1 MVKSAFLTLF
11 DSFLLPACLKLRVG
25 LIFAKYRPKK
35 NRVIM
40 SVENEAQEAFNQ
52 EEQVSNQQS
61 AEQQESTE
69 QQVDQSNDT
78 EQAAAPEAAQ
88 QDEFREKFVRLYAEF
103 ENYRKRTN
111 QERLD
116 LIVTA
121 NAGLLKDMLP
131 VLDDF
136 DRAIANNEN
145 LDDAAALREGF
156 KLIQNK
162 FKQILLSKGL
172 KEMEAKGHD
181 FDSDLH
187 EAIANIPA
195 PEENLKG
202 KVVDDVEKG
211 YFLNDKVLRYAK
223 VVVGQ

>member
-1 MVKSAFLTLF
+1 
-11 DSFLLPACLKLRVG
+11 
-25 LIFAKYRPKK
+25 
-35 NRVIM
+35 M
-40 SVENEAQEAFNQ
+40 SVENELPNEEQNLGQEMNEEQTPQENQ
-52 EEQVSNQQS
+52 ESQDNNGEQL
-61 AEQQESTE
+61 
-69 QQVDQSNDT
+69 VDEYKD
-78 EQAAAPEAAQ
+78 
-88 QDEFREKFVRLYAEF
+88 KFVRLYAEF
-103 ENYRKRTN
+103 DNYRRRTN

-121 NAGLLKDMLP
+121 NGGLLKDLLP

-136 DRAIANNEN
+136 DRAIANNDQ
-145 LDDAAALREGF
+145 LDDVAALREGF

-172 KEMEAKGHD
+172 QEMEAKGLP

-195 PEENLKG
+195 PEDALKG
-202 KVVDDVEKG
+202 KVIEDVEKG
-211 YFLNDKVLRYAK
+211 YYLNDKVLRFAK

>member
-1 MVKSAFLTLF
+1 
-11 DSFLLPACLKLRVG
+11 
-25 LIFAKYRPKK
+25 
-35 NRVIM
+35 M
-40 SVENEAQEAFNQ
+40 SVENELPNEEQNLGQEMNEEQTPQENQ
-52 EEQVSNQQS
+52 ESQDNNGEQL
-61 AEQQESTE
+61 
-69 QQVDQSNDT
+69 VDEYKD
-78 EQAAAPEAAQ
+78 
-88 QDEFREKFVRLYAEF
+88 KFVRLYAEF
-103 ENYRKRTN
+103 DNYRRRTN

-121 NAGLLKDMLP
+121 NGGLLKDLLP

-136 DRAIANNEN
+136 DRAIANNDQLE
-145 LDDAAALREGF
+145 DVAALREGF

-172 KEMEAKGHD
+172 QEMEAKGLP

-195 PEENLKG
+195 PEDALKG
-202 KVVDDVEKG
+202 KVIEDVEKG
-211 YFLNDKVLRYAK
+211 YYLNDKVLRFAK

>member
-1 MVKSAFLTLF
+1 
-11 DSFLLPACLKLRVG
+11 
-25 LIFAKYRPKK
+25 
-35 NRVIM
+35 M
-40 SVENEAQEAFNQ
+40 SVENEAQEPLNQ
-52 EEQVSNQQS
+52 E
-61 AEQQESTE
+61 AQENNAQETE
-69 QQVDQSNDT
+69 QQDSTSNHSDQSNET
-78 EQAAAPEAAQ
+78 EQPGTAPQ

-136 DRAIANNEN
+136 DRAVTNNEN

-172 KEMEAKGHD
+172 KEMQK
-181 FDSDLH
+181 
-187 EAIANIPA
+187 
-195 PEENLKG
+195 
-202 KVVDDVEKG
+202 
-211 YFLNDKVLRYAK
+211 
-223 VVVGQ
+223 